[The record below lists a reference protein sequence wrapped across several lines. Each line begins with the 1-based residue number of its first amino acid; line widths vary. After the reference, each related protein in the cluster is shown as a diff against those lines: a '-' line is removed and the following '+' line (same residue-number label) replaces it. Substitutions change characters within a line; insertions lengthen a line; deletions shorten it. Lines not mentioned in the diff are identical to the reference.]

1 MDRDTIPDICDEDID
16 GDETNNLMNLILYE
30 RSSCVIDD
38 DNTNLPLKQYEHQ
51 QAASGVKIDNCPFT
65 VNKDQ
70 ADDNR
75 DGYGNVC
82 QTTDQVCILFDGTT
96 YP

>member
-16 GDETNNLMNLILYE
+16 GDGTNNLMSLILYE
-30 RSSCVIDD
+30 RPSCIIDD

-51 QAASGVKIDNCPFT
+51 QAASGVNLDNCPFT
-65 VNKDQ
+65 VNIDQ
-70 ADDNR
+70 ADDNG

-82 QTTDQVCILFDGTT
+82 QTTDQVCILFDGTS